1 MNIDTTETTQ
11 TTAPAIGYIPGYAQP
26 ILSVKKRYSVSSINN
41 NCAVEWLLKKHYAKR
56 LPIMEIVFGLFTE
69 NKIQIGVCVFSP
81 APSRFWNWGGKLFND
96 KHEIKTM
103 ELSRLVVNDN
113 HEKNVTSFFVS
124 QCLKMIPKPNVI
136 VSYAD
141 ANNNHCGY
149 IYQATNFI
157 YCGLAEPKNK
167 SMDFMLFGKK
177 YHGRN
182 MNIEFT
188 RKMLGKQYNEEI
200 HWKENIIAVGGEII
214 PQLPKHRY
222 IFINAKNKNKL
233 IEDMIYKS
241 QPYPKNENKNYDA
254 SYKPSVQLSFF

>member
-1 MNIDTTETTQ
+1 M
-11 TTAPAIGYIPGYAQP
+11 
-26 ILSVKKRYSVSSINN
+26 
-41 NCAVEWLLKKHYAKR
+41 
-56 LPIMEIVFGLFTE
+56 
-69 NKIQIGVCVFSP
+69 
-81 APSRFWNWGGKLFND
+81 
-96 KHEIKTM
+96 IKT
-103 ELSRLVVNDN
+103 LNLDSNAPQQIITIADIFTKLLIL
-113 HEKNVTSFFVS
+113 F
-124 QCLKMIPKPNVI
+124 I
-136 VSYAD
+136 VD
-141 ANNNHCGY
+141 LLN
-149 IYQATNFI
+149 Q
-157 YCGLAEPKNK
+157 KNK

-188 RKMLGKQYNEEI
+188 RKMLGKQYNEDL

-241 QPYPKNENKNYDA
+241 QPYPKNQNTNYDA